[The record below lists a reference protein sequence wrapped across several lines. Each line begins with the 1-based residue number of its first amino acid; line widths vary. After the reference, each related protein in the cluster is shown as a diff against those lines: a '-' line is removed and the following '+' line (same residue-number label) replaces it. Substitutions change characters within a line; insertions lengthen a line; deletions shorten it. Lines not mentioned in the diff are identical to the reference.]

1 MTDLRLLPADEG
13 QEAALILSE
22 TALTPVA
29 EGDVPPA
36 APAENAETLPAVY
49 APLSVPETEVTPG
62 FRVPF
67 AGQEYLNAGAL
78 AQALADHWE
87 EARRMLLAG
96 TLAELLDAACL
107 SAAAFCRA
115 QTAAV
120 AAGTITP
127 DRAVLAVIH
136 HLSGSC
142 IVVWQGRRYADAID
156 LGASLLQAL
165 RGSGA
170 IPAHFSSLLTSGAVA
185 LFAPET
191 QRMGLASLAERCAA
205 ADCTQRE
212 LLCLM
217 YLVGYLLCGVPAL
230 VMEGETFYTVAE
242 LAQWLEAR
250 CRRSSAAFTRACHRL
265 LDADGLLDPQLE
277 AWLIA
282 LGHHADVAKWQAESD
297 AMF

>member
-13 QEAALILSE
+13 QEAALILSQ
-22 TALTPVA
+22 TALTTA
-29 EGDVPPA
+29 ADGDVPPVD
-36 APAENAETLPAVY
+36 PAENAGTLPAVY
-49 APLSVPETEVTPG
+49 APLSVPEEQLIPG
-62 FRVPF
+62 FLLVF
-67 AGQEYLNAGAL
+67 AGVECRSEAQL

-87 EARRMLLAG
+87 EARRALTDG
-96 TLAELLDAACL
+96 TLAAQLDSASL
-107 SAAAFCRA
+107 AAAAVCRTLA
-115 QTAAV
+115 AAV
-120 AAGTITP
+120 ADGTLTP
-127 DRAVLAVIH
+127 DRAVLELIH
-136 HLSGSC
+136 RLSGGC
-142 IVVWQGRRYADAID
+142 PVVWQGRRYADAID

-185 LFAPET
+185 LFAPEN

-205 ADCTQRE
+205 ADCAQRE

-217 YLVGYLLCGVPAL
+217 FMVGFLLCGVPAL

>member
-1 MTDLRLLPADEG
+1 MTDLHLLPADEG
-13 QEAALILSE
+13 QEAALILSG
-22 TALTPVA
+22 TALAPVA
-29 EGDVPPA
+29 DGNVPPA
-36 APAENAETLPAVY
+36 EPVGTAETLPAVY
-49 APLSVPETEVTPG
+49 APLSVPETAAIPG
-62 FRVPF
+62 FRVLF
-67 AGQEYLNAGAL
+67 AGQEHDSPEAL
-78 AQALADHWE
+78 AQALADAWE
-87 EARRMLLAG
+87 EARRALLEG
-96 TLAELLDAACL
+96 VLAELLDGASL
-107 SAAAFCRA
+107 TAAAFCRA

-165 RGSGA
+165 RGSGV
-170 IPAHFSSLLTSGAVA
+170 IPAHFSSLMTSGAVA
-185 LFAPET
+185 LFAPEN
-191 QRMGLASLAERCAA
+191 QRMGLESLASRCAD

-230 VMEGETFYTVAE
+230 VMEGETFFTVAE

-282 LGHHADVAKWQAESD
+282 LGHHADVVKWQAESD